1 MIVEHYVCPQCKV
14 MFGDPRSL
22 QQHMKDKHKSNTLP
36 SPSSKAPKDDRIYSD
51 QNIIKMAIKRAEE
64 IKNLKS
70 RIEKGEEL
78 INQPKYKQDIDNLKA
93 AIADYK
99 KQLDDL
105 YEQLEEEKLIE
116 TLEDIIKVKKNEHE
130 KLRNELCKYK
140 GQRLIEEALDNKD
153 KVQEYDKEIEH
164 LEEKENEINESIKNL
179 ESLLKKLTDK
189 ERRTPRCECGS
200 SQIRYEQI
208 SLADDIRILYV
219 CEKCGCKWR
228 D

>member
-1 MIVEHYVCPQCKV
+1 
-14 MFGDPRSL
+14 
-22 QQHMKDKHKSNTLP
+22 
-36 SPSSKAPKDDRIYSD
+36 
-51 QNIIKMAIKRAEE
+51 
-64 IKNLKS
+64 
-70 RIEKGEEL
+70 
-78 INQPKYKQDIDNLKA
+78 
-93 AIADYK
+93 
-99 KQLDDL
+99 
-105 YEQLEEEKLIE
+105 
-116 TLEDIIKVKKNEHE
+116 
-130 KLRNELCKYK
+130 
-140 GQRLIEEALDNKD
+140 
-153 KVQEYDKEIEH
+153 